1 MSKEIIMYSASHP
14 IYLDNNATTAL
25 DPQVLQAMMPWL
37 THKYGNAA
45 STSHGFGWEARQAV
59 EQARAVIA
67 STLNA
72 ASPAD
77 IIFTSGATEAI
88 NLALTGLQFQPG
100 KGHIITSL
108 IEHKAVLDC
117 CERLAARGMTVTY
130 LQPQPDGIINP
141 DALMQAIRPDT
152 ALVSIMAANNEI
164 GTLQNITEIGALC
177 HERGILFHT
186 DTTQAFGKIALDL
199 QRMHISLAAFSAH
212 KIYGPKGVGALY
224 INRADPRL
232 QLSPL
237 IVGGGHEWGLRS
249 GTLNVPGIVGFG
261 CAAKLALDYLPD
273 ELKRLRDLRNRLR
286 CTLLDTI
293 PGTQV
298 NGHPDA
304 CLPGLLNVAFS
315 GIDASSLLLELPDIA
330 LSSGSACTSAR
341 QAPSHVLQAIGASN
355 AQIQGSVRIGIGR
368 FNNEDE
374 IVYVS
379 QRLAQMVKTLRS
391 MTPRSSDIAVAQ
403 GGE

>member
-1 MSKEIIMYSASHP
+1 MYSASHP

-45 STSHGFGWEARQAV
+45 STSHCFGWEARQAV

-67 STLNA
+67 SMLNA

-130 LQPQPDGIINP
+130 LQPQPDGIISP
-141 DALMQAIRPDT
+141 DALMEAIRPDT

-164 GTLQNITEIGALC
+164 GTLQNITAIGALC

-186 DTTQAFGKIALDL
+186 DTTQAFGKIALDV
-199 QRMHISLAAFSAH
+199 QRMHISLAAVSAH
-212 KIYGPKGVGALY
+212 KIYGPKGIGALY
-224 INRADPRL
+224 INTADARL

-261 CAAKLALDYLPD
+261 YAAKLAMDYLPA
-273 ELKRLRDLRNRLR
+273 ESERLRNLRNQLKHS
-286 CTLLDTI
+286 LVETI
-293 PGTQV
+293 PDTQV

-304 CLPGLLNVAFS
+304 CLPGLLNIAFS
-315 GIDASSLLLELPDIA
+315 GVDASSLLLELPDIA

-341 QAPSHVLQAIGASN
+341 QAPSHVLEAIGTSN
-355 AQIQGSVRIGIGR
+355 AQIQASVRIGIGR

-374 IVYVS
+374 MVYVG
-379 QRLAQMVKTLRS
+379 QRLAQAVKTLRS
-391 MTPRSSDIAVAQ
+391 MSPLLSAIAATQ